1 VLVPE
6 VGSSPVLVYVVV
18 GALVVLRFAF
28 RELRPRK
35 MRLGRLFI
43 VPIIFA
49 VLALVLVAVAL
60 AAAPQAALHLALALA
75 VALVLGFAIGSAVG
89 HFTTLRLHERPE
101 YVVVRGSAI
110 TAAIW
115 LAAVALRVCV
125 RFAVPSHDLA
135 DTLIANAALIVML
148 ALALFFVRY
157 RIFLLARLAR
167 REGISREMTAV

>member
-1 VLVPE
+1 
-6 VGSSPVLVYVVV
+6 
-18 GALVVLRFAF
+18 
-28 RELRPRK
+28 
-35 MRLGRLFI
+35 
-43 VPIIFA
+43 
-49 VLALVLVAVAL
+49 
-60 AAAPQAALHLALALA
+60 
-75 VALVLGFAIGSAVG
+75 
-89 HFTTLRLHERPE
+89 
-101 YVVVRGSAI
+101 VVRGSAI